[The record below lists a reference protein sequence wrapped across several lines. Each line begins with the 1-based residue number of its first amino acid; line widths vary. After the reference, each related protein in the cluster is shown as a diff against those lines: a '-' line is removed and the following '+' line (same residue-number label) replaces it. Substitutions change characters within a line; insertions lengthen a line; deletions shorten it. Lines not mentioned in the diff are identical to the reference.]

1 MNTKTNLQSSKS
13 NSATADIRQA
23 FLDFFTERGHKLVA
37 SSPVIPFDDPTLLFT
52 NAGMNQF
59 KKVFTGEEKPQAPR
73 AVSVQKCIR
82 AGGKHN
88 DLENVGFTTRHHTFF
103 EMLGNFSFGDYFKEE
118 AISYAW
124 ELLTKV
130 YELDPARLYATV
142 YNDDDEAFELW
153 EKIAPELKDGRILR
167 FGKEDNYWSMGEVGP
182 CGPCS
187 EIHYDRGERF
197 GKISDGA
204 GVNKP
209 GERFVEIWNL
219 VFMQYN
225 QRAGSDKLE
234 PLPKPS
240 VDTGAGLERIAC
252 VMQDYDSNYDIDLF
266 QNLIR
271 SIENETGIDYG
282 SGAKGVSHRVIADH
296 VRALTFALAD
306 GAGISNEGQGYVLRR
321 ILRRA
326 SRHARLLGCEDALI
340 SRLVPALVKEM
351 GNIYPEIK
359 EKSPHIVKVIGV
371 EEESFG
377 RTLDTGLRLFASE
390 AAALKEKGETILP
403 GEVAFKLFDT
413 HGFPVDMTEVMARE
427 NSFSVDMEGFEREM
441 EKQRA
446 RARSS
451 SLTGD
456 GAGTA
461 SSDLIEKALN
471 AIADGTTTQFE
482 RENLKSDCK
491 ILALESDAD
500 SVIVVLE
507 STPFYFEAG
516 GQISDIGKLTVKD
529 GAIEITALYSKD
541 GHICHIGKLTNGTL
555 ESFSNARTVTA
566 SIDESRR
573 IDIMRN
579 HTATHLMHAALR
591 QTLGDHVKQS
601 GSLVSDE
608 KLRFDFSHFEALTD
622 EQLMSIE
629 RIVNEEILKGVE
641 VKTVE
646 MPIEEAQKT
655 GAMALFG
662 EKYSELVRVV
672 SVGDFSKELCGGTH
686 VSNTS
691 SIGPFMITM
700 EGGISSGVRRIEAIT
715 GKRATERALR
725 SSSIAKTI
733 SSALK
738 LPEGQT
744 IDGVLRLQKDNVKLQ
759 KKIKKLKSE
768 RFTGGSSKVG
778 DEIGIG
784 DFKLISHDFGEVEQE
799 ALTGWT
805 DTQKCRG
812 EKVIAAGLG
821 QVDTKRVFV
830 LGVSSEATSKGAHAG
845 KIARKFFEQT
855 GGRGGGTDNFAQ
867 GVAPANVESTI
878 LFSKL
883 KKIVEEICT

>member
-1 MNTKTNLQSSKS
+1 MKTKTNPQPSKS
-13 NSATADIRQA
+13 NSNTADIRQS
-23 FLDFFTERGHKLVA
+23 FLDFFTEREHKLVA

-130 YELDPARLYATV
+130 YELDQSRLYATV
-142 YNDDDEAFELW
+142 YSDDDEAFELW

-197 GKISDGA
+197 GKLSDGA
-204 GVNKP
+204 GINKP

-225 QRAGSDKLE
+225 QREGADKLE

-252 VMQDYDSNYDIDLF
+252 VMQDCDSNYDIDLF
-266 QNLIR
+266 QNIIR
-271 SIENETGIDYG
+271 EIENETGIKYS
-282 SGAKGVSHRVIADH
+282 SGDKGASHRVLADH
-296 VRALTFALAD
+296 VRALTFAIAD

-340 SRLVPALVKEM
+340 SRLVPALVAEM
-351 GNIYPEIK
+351 ENVYPEIK
-359 EKSPHIVKVIGV
+359 EKRAHIVKVIRA

-377 RTLDTGLRLFASE
+377 RTLDTGLRLFATE
-390 AAALKEKGETILP
+390 AAALKDKGESILP
-403 GEVAFKLFDT
+403 GEVAFKLYDT

-441 EKQRA
+441 EKQRQ

-451 SLTGD
+451 TSLTTSGMMKHLD
-456 GAGTA
+456 
-461 SSDLIEKALN
+461 DM
-471 AIADGTTTQFE
+471 
-482 RENLKSDCK
+482 LKSGLKSKTPTKFDRETSEKVAKVIDCK
-491 ILALESDAD
+491 ITEPGYVA
-500 SVIVVLE
+500 IVLNH
-507 STPFYFEAG
+507 TPFYVEAG
-516 GQISDIGKLTVKD
+516 GQVSDTGFIYNDSFKVNVTSMHNYDGYYIHTGKLDK
-529 GAIEITALYSKD
+529 GSYSD
-541 GHICHIGKLTNGTL
+541 VVDNT
-555 ESFSNARTVTA
+555 SVTA
-566 SIDESRR
+566 SINQSRR

-591 QTLGDHVKQS
+591 KILGEHVKQS

-608 KLRFDFSHFEALTD
+608 KLRFDFSHFEALTN
-622 EQLMSIE
+622 EQLMAVEKLVNDKILESIE
-629 RIVNEEILKGVE
+629 VAI
-641 VKTVE
+641 VE
-646 MPIEEAQKT
+646 MQIEEAQKT

-662 EKYSELVRVV
+662 EKYGDLVRVV
-672 SVGDFSKELCGGTH
+672 SIGDFSKELCGGTH

-700 EGGISSGVRRIEAIT
+700 EGGIASGVRRIEALT
-715 GKRATERALR
+715 GRRATERALR

-733 SSALK
+733 SNALK
-738 LPEGQT
+738 LPEEE
-744 IDGVLRLQKDNVKLQ
+744 IVDGVSRLQKDNAKLQ
-759 KKIKKLKSE
+759 KEIKKIKSE
-768 RFTGGSSKVG
+768 RFAGGASAVG
-778 DEIGIG
+778 DEIDVGE
-784 DFKLISHDFGEVEQE
+784 FKLISHDFSEVEME
-799 ALTGWT
+799 ALTGWM
-805 DTQKCRG
+805 DAQKSRG

-821 QVDTKRVFV
+821 LVDSRRVFV
-830 LGVSSEATSKGAHAG
+830 MGVSSAAMSKGAHAG
-845 KIARKFFEQT
+845 KIAKDFFEQA
-855 GGRGGGTDNFAQ
+855 GGRGGGRDNFAQ
-867 GVAPANVESTI
+867 GVAPADVESAI
-878 LFSKL
+878 LFSTL
-883 KKIVEEICT
+883 RKIVEEISA